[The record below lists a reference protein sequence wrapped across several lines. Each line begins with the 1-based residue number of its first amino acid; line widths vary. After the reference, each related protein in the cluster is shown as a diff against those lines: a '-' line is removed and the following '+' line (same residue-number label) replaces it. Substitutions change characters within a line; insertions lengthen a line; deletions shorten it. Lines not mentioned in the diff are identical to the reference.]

1 MIDERVFD
9 VGEEWVLLAKFNVA
23 FCQLDIVNLT
33 LDALCLVFIRVFW
46 ILVEGLFSV
55 TVDSNLEDV
64 SFLSRLALRFH

>member
-9 VGEEWVLLAKFNVA
+9 VGEERVLLAKFNVA
-23 FCQLDIVNLT
+23 FCQLDIVDLT

>member
-9 VGEEWVLLAKFNVA
+9 VGEERVLLAKFNVA

-33 LDALCLVFIRVFW
+33 LDALCLVFVRVFW

>member
-9 VGEEWVLLAKFNVA
+9 VGEERVLLAKFNVA

-33 LDALCLVFIRVFW
+33 LDTLCLVFVRVFW